1 VAAIYILWLRE
12 VKRYTRSRAQI
23 VASIG
28 QPLLY
33 LLALG
38 FGLGPVFR
46 QAGQGSYVQ
55 FVAPGVIGMSVL
67 FTSIFSGIGLLWDRQ
82 FGFLKETLVA
92 PVPRLHIM
100 IGKTFGGATVAI
112 LQGLLIVIVCLIA
125 GFRPAHLS
133 ALPLALLFMILIAVV
148 FAGLGTVIGSSLQN
162 MQGFQLVMNFLVMPI
177 FFLSGALYP
186 LSNLPAALAAVTRI
200 DPLTYGIDGL
210 RGAFTGAGHF
220 AAATDAAVLSAV
232 AVLFLAL
239 GARAFS
245 RIQI

>member
-1 VAAIYILWLRE
+1 MAAIYILWLRE
-12 VKRYTRSRAQI
+12 LKRYTRSRAQV
-23 VASIG
+23 VASVG

-46 QAGQGSYVQ
+46 QAGQGSYLQ

-100 IGKTFGGATVAI
+100 IGRTLGGASMAI
-112 LQGLLIVIVCLIA
+112 LQGLLIVVVCLIA

-133 ALPLALLFMILIAVV
+133 TLPLALLFMVLIAVV
-148 FAGLGTVIGSSLQN
+148 FAGLGTVIGSRLQY
-162 MQGFQLVMNFLVMPI
+162 MQGSQLIMNFLVMPI
-177 FFLSGALYP
+177 FLLSGA
-186 LSNLPAALAAVTRI
+186 
-200 DPLTYGIDGL
+200 
-210 RGAFTGAGHF
+210 
-220 AAATDAAVLSAV
+220 
-232 AVLFLAL
+232 
-239 GARAFS
+239 
-245 RIQI
+245 